1 MNKKRMTFLVSAI
14 FFALCLVVT
23 NSVLGA
29 KWTMKIGHL
38 GSVEDEDHVSS
49 LFVKNYVEGNSRGQI
64 AVEVYPA
71 AQLGNFRQQLESVA
85 LGTQEVTI
93 TTCGGAAN
101 LWPEIQVTDIPYI
114 FPNDRVTE
122 YVYDGWFTEKLRE
135 HCMKTYP
142 TLRLI
147 HVSNTGGWRC
157 FVTKNKLIRTPK
169 DLKGVKMRV
178 IESDLQVNLVRG
190 LGGNPTVVPWGE
202 LYTAFKTGVVEGTKN
217 GITDV
222 VNAKFHEMLKYI
234 TLDNHAYMAAFWW
247 INDDFI
253 NSMPPEMQRIVLDAF
268 YHLKGITRNRVL
280 AQGLEAFEVWRK
292 AGGKVYV
299 PTPSEKAEFIKGAEI
314 ARKWYIDKYGRKWV
328 DLLEKAVQDAE
339 KKVQE
344 DNAIVLKKF

>member
-1 MNKKRMTFLVSAI
+1 MNKKSTIFLIGAI
-14 FFALCLVVT
+14 FLSLCFAGA
-23 NSVLGA
+23 NGASAA
-29 KWTMKIGHL
+29 KWTIKIGHL

-49 LFVKNYVEGNSRGQI
+49 LFVKEFVEGNSQGQI

-135 HCMKTYP
+135 FCMKTYP
-142 TLRLI
+142 TIRLM

-157 FVTKNKLIRTPK
+157 FVTKDKQIRTPK
-169 DLKGVKMRV
+169 DLKGVRMRV

-222 VNAKFHEMLKYI
+222 VNAKFHEMLKNI

-247 INDDFI
+247 INDDFM
-253 NSMPPEMQRIVLDAF
+253 NSLPPDLQQVVLDGF

-280 AQGLEAFEVWRK
+280 AQGLEAFDVWKK

-299 PTPSEKAEFIKGAEI
+299 PTPSEKAEFVKGAEI
-314 ARKWYIDKYGRKWV
+314 AKKWYIDKYGKEWV
-328 DLLEKAVQDAE
+328 DLLEKAVKEAE
-339 KKVQE
+339 KKVKD
-344 DNAIVLKKF
+344 DNTLVLKKF

>member
-1 MNKKRMTFLVSAI
+1 MKKHRILVFLGI
-14 FFALCLVVT
+14 CFFSLCFILPNAALA
-23 NSVLGA
+23 A

-38 GSVEDEDHVSS
+38 GSVDDEDHVSS
-49 LFVKNYVEGNSRGQI
+49 LFVKSYVEGNSQGQI
-64 AVEVYPA
+64 AVEIYPA

-101 LWPEIQVTDIPYI
+101 LWPEIQVTDIPYM

-122 YVYDGWFTEKLRE
+122 YVFDGPFTEKLRQF
-135 HCMKTYP
+135 CMKTYP
-142 TLRLI
+142 TVRLL

-157 FVTKNKLIRTPK
+157 FVTKSKQIKSPK
-169 DLKGVKMRV
+169 DLKGVRMRV

-202 LYTAFKTGVVEGTKN
+202 LYAAFKTGVVEGTKN

-222 VNAKFHEMLKYI
+222 INARFYEMLDYI

-247 INDDFI
+247 INNDFL
-253 NSMPPEMQRIVLDAF
+253 NSMPPDLQRIVLDAF

-280 AQGLEAFEVWRK
+280 AQGLDAFAVWK
-292 AGGKVYV
+292 KNNGKVYV
-299 PTPSEKAEFIKGAEI
+299 PTPEEKAEFVAGAEI
-314 ARKWYIDKYGRKWV
+314 AKKWYIDKYGREWV
-328 DLLEKAVQDAE
+328 DILEAAVKDAE
-339 KKVQE
+339 NKIKAE
-344 DNAIVLKKF
+344 NAVVLK